1 MKSKYLLFTVMIL
14 FLNFTYVHAE
24 CTDDELNQIK
34 EEVDKI
40 EIIYKHLGE
49 VNKEDGSKVYNE
61 FLVTAKNI
69 PEGVY
74 VHLSPMTE
82 ENFDETGE
90 DLKIKLTTGTW
101 YYNMYSS
108 KCETVVDTITVKLP
122 TFNIYSLDPLCEGI
136 DGEDF
141 KYCGKYY
148 EYQIDRET
156 FERKVKTYRME
167 HKVGQE
173 EKTEEEESSF
183 QKILNK
189 TKDIIKDN
197 YKYILIGL
205 GVILLIVLII
215 IIISKNKKRKILE

>member
-1 MKSKYLLFTVMIL
+1 MKKNKYLLFAIMIL
-14 FLNFTYVHAE
+14 FLNISYVNAE
-24 CTDDELNQIK
+24 CSDEELNQITK
-34 EEVDKI
+34 EIDKI
-40 EIIYKHLGE
+40 EITYKHLGE
-49 VNKEDGSKVYNE
+49 VTKEDGSKVYNQ

-69 PEGVY
+69 PENVY

-82 ENFDETGE
+82 ENFDETTE

-108 KCETVVDTITVKLP
+108 KCEIVLDTITVKLP

-156 FERKVKTYRME
+156 FERKVKAYRIE
-167 HKVGQE
+167 HKIGQE
-173 EKTEEEESSF
+173 DTTKVEKENNF
-183 QKILNK
+183 FPKIV
-189 TKDIIKDN
+189 DILKDN
-197 YKYILIGL
+197 YLYIL
-205 GVILLIVLII
+205 GVAGVLLIITIII
-215 IIISKNKKRKILE
+215 IIISKKKKRKILQ

>member
-1 MKSKYLLFTVMIL
+1 MKKNKYLLFTIMIL
-14 FLNFTYVHAE
+14 FLNISYVNAE
-24 CTDDELNQIK
+24 CSDEELNQITK
-34 EEVDKI
+34 EIDKI
-40 EIIYKHLGE
+40 EITYKHLGE
-49 VNKEDGSKVYNE
+49 VTKEDGSKVYNE

-69 PEGVY
+69 PENVY

-82 ENFDETGE
+82 ENFDETTE

-156 FERKVKTYRME
+156 FERKVKAYRIE
-167 HKVGQE
+167 HKIGQE
-173 EKTEEEESSF
+173 DTTKVEKENNF
-183 QKILNK
+183 FPKIL
-189 TKDIIKDN
+189 DILKDN
-197 YKYILIGL
+197 YLYILGVL
-205 GVILLIVLII
+205 GVLLIITIII
-215 IIISKNKKRKILE
+215 IIISKKKKRKILQ

>member
-1 MKSKYLLFTVMIL
+1 MNKRKSLLFIL
-14 FLNFTYVHAE
+14 MLTIFSTNIVKAE
-24 CTDDELNQIK
+24 CTTEEENNIK
-34 EEVDKI
+34 KEIDKI
-40 EIIYKHLGE
+40 EIVYKHLGE
-49 VNKEDGSKVYNE
+49 VTKEDGSKVYNE

-69 PEGVY
+69 PENVY

-82 ENFDETGE
+82 ENFDETTE

-156 FERKVKTYRME
+156 FERKVKAYRIE
-167 HKVGQE
+167 HKIGQE
-173 EKTEEEESSF
+173 DTTKVEKENNFF
-183 QKILNK
+183 QKIL
-189 TKDIIKDN
+189 DILKDN
-197 YKYILIGL
+197 YLYILSVL
-205 GVILLIVLII
+205 GVLLIITII
-215 IIISKNKKRKILE
+215 IVIISKKKKRKILQ